1 MKDLQVLKEKFT
13 KLKQE
18 SEKVKPTAYT
28 TYDDMAIVEGQAN
41 AYEKAIAAIDRFQSG
56 ENFSDVTKFLEEEI
70 ENYEGSKDKA
80 FKEKKENEHRAIY
93 GFSADIVY
101 NIAAKNALMR
111 CKEEIV
117 KIFKYKTPTL

>member
-1 MKDLQVLKEKFT
+1 MENLQSLKDKLT

-18 SEKVKPTAYT
+18 AEQTKPNAYT
-28 TYDDMAIVEGQAN
+28 TYDDMAVVEGQAN
-41 AYEKAIAAIDRFQSG
+41 AYEKAIAAIDRLQAGDSYS
-56 ENFSDVTKFLEEEI
+56 EVEKVIAEELT
-70 ENYEGSKDKA
+70 NYETLKDKA
-80 FKEKKENEHRAIY
+80 FKEKKENEHKAIY

-117 KIFKYKTPTL
+117 RLIK